1 MDFSKVCFDDQGL
14 IPVIVQNS
22 SSKEV
27 LMLAYANR
35 QALEETE
42 KTGEM
47 YFWSRSRQKLWHKG
61 ETSGNTMRVAGLS
74 LDCDGDTILAE
85 VEPAGPACHTG
96 ARTCFFRSLLE
107 NTIYSAPHKY
117 TAHFLEKLW
126 FYLTE
131 RQHHDPSK
139 SYTAQLIQSGKKR
152 TAQKVGEEGVET
164 ALAIAAGDTEEVIYE
179 AADLIYHLMVGLLS
193 AHVSFWDVIEELKR
207 RHKTA

>member
-117 TAHFLEKLW
+117 TVHFLEKLW
-126 FYLTE
+126 VYLTE
-131 RQHHDPSK
+131 RQHHDPSE

-193 AHVSFWDVIEELKR
+193 AHVSFWDVVEELKR
-207 RHKTA
+207 RHKAA